1 MAWIDSDFP
10 LLLGMELYRPTP
22 SYIAEM
28 VFEPL
33 VVWDFSKAP
42 GETVQLDRYKFWAN
56 PGTKESRRR
65 TATQT
70 IGTASSRSLTKEK
83 VLVTLDE
90 YTGPADPSDPSQPST
105 FQIPMQSLIKAQRSL
120 YQIGVQGFHESIGS
134 LNLLDDY
141 RRWRDRVWINEALK
155 SPHTYNPGGVADQGA
170 YGVGSNANVEGRFDI
185 TNDLMTIVEEMRSNP
200 RLAPTYEDGNYRCL
214 ASPRFMKHL
223 RSDPDFR
230 EVARYPGFQGFQPSM
245 GIYGG
250 PQYMQS
256 NTPMGMPVMPS
267 GFVYEGVRFFES
279 ANMPS
284 ETVDIAFNAAA
295 WTDETAEAQLGIFCS
310 PHSLGIAMGGNQAQV
325 LLNNND
331 DFQRFIIAIWCLY
344 AGFEPLNLE
353 FITVARTFGN

>member
-1 MAWIDSDFP
+1 MAGIDTDFP
-10 LLLGMELYRPTP
+10 TLLGMELYRPTP
-22 SYIAEM
+22 QYIAEM

-33 VVWDFSKAP
+33 VVWDYSKAP
-42 GETVQLDRYKFWAN
+42 GETVQLDRYRFWGN
-56 PGTKESRRR
+56 PGTKEGRRR

-70 IGTASSRSLTKEK
+70 IGTASSRSLTKDK
-83 VLVTLDE
+83 VQVTLDE
-90 YTGPADPSDPSQPST
+90 FTGPADPTDPTLPST
-105 FQIPMQSLIKAQRSL
+105 FQIPMQSVIKAQRQIYS
-120 YQIGVQGFHESIGS
+120 IGVPGFHESIGS

-155 SPHTYNPGGVADQGA
+155 SPYTYNPGGQADSTS
-170 YGVGSNANVEGRFDI
+170 YGVGTSANVEGRFDV
-185 TNDLMTIVEEMRSNP
+185 TNDLLTIVEQMRANP
-200 RLAPTYEDGNYRCL
+200 RLSPTYSDGNYRCL
-214 ASPRFMKHL
+214 ASPRFMRHL

-256 NTPMGMPVMPS
+256 NTPQGAPVMPS

-279 ANMPS
+279 ANMPT
-284 ETVDIAFNAAA
+284 EIVNIAFNAAT
-295 WTDETAEAQLGIFCS
+295 WTAQTAEANLGIFAS
-310 PHSLGIAMGGNQAQV
+310 PHSLGIGIGGNNAQV